1 MGDFMGAERKK
12 GVIPLNRLPIDSSAL
27 ISGISEKAAEKTE
40 LLVNTGFVPGE
51 RVTPLFTSPAG
62 DPTAYLLGG
71 CFTVALRHAEAE
83 NILVTEESY
92 EDRTI

>member
-1 MGDFMGAERKK
+1 METEQKNVVF
-12 GVIPLNRLPIDSSAL
+12 PLNRLSIDAQGV
-27 ISGISEKAAEKTE
+27 ICGISEKAGEKAA
-40 LLVNTGFVPGE
+40 LLINIGFVPGE
-51 RVTPLFTSPAG
+51 RVTPVFTSPAG

-92 EDRTI
+92 GD